1 VRNEHARARAA
12 DASWQHW
19 WQRLIDRGTVVE
31 GILILDADSLHPW
44 VFRGIEGYA
53 APAPMPE
60 WAQPH
65 LQCDEF
71 EQLVAS
77 EQTAAELACVADLN
91 ALDDEFE
98 RLVGPAA
105 LSPATDPAPGIA
117 TATRPTP
124 VPFALASSSSSS
136 SSRRLCATDVG
147 FCELLSPYPAPEPPL
162 EGNTDGLQSQLS
174 DDEEEEEE
182 DRVDFMG
189 AFLEA
194 QDRMATA
201 REQTPRSQWTSSDYS
216 ELGVMEAFEEE
227 LAEQAA
233 EAAEYARAVA
243 ELTAEEE
250 AAAEAAAAE
259 AAEAEAED
267 AYGDAEAEAF
277 LREQVLHMLLRR
289 AGCPQELRV
298 QLTQG
303 GHPWPRL
310 AGTRWWDMME
320 AAGFFLQ
327 DRDPSST
334 GGAWHDCGDGLRWVD
349 AWGCASVRREE
360 VDGVLGPACVEFW
373 PWRAARGLEPVE
385 EAAEPRARRS
395 RPRGGGGA
403 GAGADPGAA

>member
-1 VRNEHARARAA
+1 M
-12 DASWQHW
+12 D
-19 WQRLIDRGTVVE
+19 
-31 GILILDADSLHPW
+31 
-44 VFRGIEGYA
+44 FR
-53 APAPMPE
+53 
-60 WAQPH
+60 
-65 LQCDEF
+65 
-71 EQLVAS
+71 
-77 EQTAAELACVADLN
+77 
-91 ALDDEFE
+91 
-98 RLVGPAA
+98 
-105 LSPATDPAPGIA
+105 
-117 TATRPTP
+117 
-124 VPFALASSSSSS
+124 
-136 SSRRLCATDVG
+136 
-147 FCELLSPYPAPEPPL
+147 
-162 EGNTDGLQSQLS
+162 
-174 DDEEEEEE
+174 
-182 DRVDFMG
+182 G

-243 ELTAEEE
+243 ELTVEEE

-385 EAAEPRARRS
+385 EAAEPRARRR